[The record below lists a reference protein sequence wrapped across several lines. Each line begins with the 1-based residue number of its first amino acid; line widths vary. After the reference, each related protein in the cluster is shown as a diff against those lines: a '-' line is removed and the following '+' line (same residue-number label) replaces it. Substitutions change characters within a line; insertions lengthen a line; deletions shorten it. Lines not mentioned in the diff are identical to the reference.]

1 MAGSVYTLY
10 HLCLLSGLT
19 VAESEDPQALEE
31 FLKRLEAQKAALL
44 DRRNHCIP
52 LEVKAQL
59 DAKLQAAEQR
69 RDQLSIEHKP
79 LKVL

>member
-1 MAGSVYTLY
+1 M
-10 HLCLLSGLT
+10 
-19 VAESEDPQALEE
+19 AESEDPQALEE

-59 DAKLQAAEQR
+59 DAELQAAEQR